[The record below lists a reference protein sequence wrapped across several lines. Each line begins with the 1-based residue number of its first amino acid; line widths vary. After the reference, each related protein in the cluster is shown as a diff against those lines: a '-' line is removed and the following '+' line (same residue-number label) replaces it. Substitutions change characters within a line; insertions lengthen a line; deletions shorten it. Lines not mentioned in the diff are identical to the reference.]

1 MQYVKDTDV
10 NFQPKRKAKMLE
22 ELKRFEKNYESH
34 VIGQERIENR
44 EDCILRLT
52 FKGVENETK
61 NLR

>member
-1 MQYVKDTDV
+1 V
-10 NFQPKRKAKMLE
+10 NINDKRKKAMLK
-22 ELKRFEKNYESH
+22 ELRSFEKNYESH

-52 FKGVENETK
+52 FKGVDNETK